1 MEQYALVQNGQ
12 IAATEYFK
20 RPNLAPDGWQVIEE
34 IVPKFDV
41 DTHQL
46 GEKMLQ
52 VLSDGSPVYVWSVVA
67 IPPPP
72 VPAEIANWQART
84 ILDRAGL
91 FDLVDNAVKASGN
104 REIVIAWE
112 KAPNVVR
119 RSTFV
124 SAMAAALGLDD
135 ATLDSL
141 FIEGAKIK

>member
-1 MEQYALVQNGQ
+1 MMFVERILDAEGNVVEVRN
-12 IAATEYFK
+12 
-20 RPNLAPDGWQVIEE
+20 RIEA
-34 IVPKFDV
+34 
-41 DTHQL
+41 
-46 GEKMLQ
+46 
-52 VLSDGSPVYVWSVVA
+52 SP
-67 IPPPP
+67 PPPP

-119 RSTFV
+119 RSAFV
-124 SAMAAALGLDD
+124 SAMAGALGLTD
-135 ATLDSL
+135 ATIDDL

>member
-1 MEQYALVQNGQ
+1 MIQYNRNATPPVVIVTDQNGLEVVWPLDVFE
-12 IAATEYFK
+12 ADPSACV
-20 RPNLAPDGWQVIEE
+20 PP
-34 IVPKFDV
+34 IVP
-41 DTHQL
+41 
-46 GEKMLQ
+46 E
-52 VLSDGSPVYVWSVVA
+52 
-67 IPPPP
+67 

-119 RSTFV
+119 RSAFV

-135 ATLDSL
+135 ATIDNL

>member
-1 MEQYALVQNGQ
+1 MIQYNRNVDPPIVIVTDQNGVQ
-12 IAATEYFK
+12 VTW
-20 RPNLAPDGWQVIEE
+20 PLAVFEADPSAC
-34 IVPKFDV
+34 VPF
-41 DTHQL
+41 
-46 GEKMLQ
+46 
-52 VLSDGSPVYVWSVVA
+52 VA
-67 IPPPP
+67 PI

-119 RSTFV
+119 RSAFV
-124 SAMAAALGLDD
+124 SAMAGALGLDD
-135 ATLDSL
+135 TTIDNL

>member
-1 MEQYALVQNGQ
+1 MMFVERILDAEGN
-12 IAATEYFK
+12 
-20 RPNLAPDGWQVIEE
+20 
-34 IVPKFDV
+34 
-41 DTHQL
+41 
-46 GEKMLQ
+46 
-52 VLSDGSPVYVWSVVA
+52 VVEVRNRVET
-67 IPPPP
+67 PPPAPP